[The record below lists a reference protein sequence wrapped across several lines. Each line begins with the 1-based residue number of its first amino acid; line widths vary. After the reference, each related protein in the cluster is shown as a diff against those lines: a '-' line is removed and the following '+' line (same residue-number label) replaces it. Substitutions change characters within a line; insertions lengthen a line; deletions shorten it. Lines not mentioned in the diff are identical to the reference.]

1 MFRLADAMLL
11 FMIAFVALLARP
23 GVLAEPAGASAP
35 VDLSG
40 RVVDP
45 LGESGAKLVVLVF
58 VRTDCP
64 LANRYAPEVQRLH
77 ASFAP
82 RGVVFWLVYPDPAE
96 DAETIRGHLKEYRYR
111 IGALRDP
118 GHTLVQK
125 SRVTVTP
132 EAAVFDAAGQLLFH
146 GRIDDRYPALGQARA
161 APTTRDLEAAL
172 EAALDGHPLRRETV
186 PAVGCFLSDL
196 R

>member
-1 MFRLADAMLL
+1 MLPL
-11 FMIAFVALLARP
+11 VIAIVALLARP

-45 LGESGAKLVVLVF
+45 LHEAGAKLVVLVF

-77 ASFAP
+77 ARFAP
-82 RGVVFWLVYPDPAE
+82 RGVVFWLVYPDPSE
-96 DAETIRGHLKEYRYR
+96 KPDTIRGHLKEYRYR
-111 IGALRDP
+111 ISALRDP
-118 GHTLVQK
+118 GHTLVEK

-161 APTTRDLEAAL
+161 APTTRDLEVAL
-172 EAALDGHPLRRETV
+172 EAALAGRALPRETV

>member
-1 MFRLADAMLL
+1 MLFL
-11 FMIAFVALLARP
+11 VTAFAALLAHL
-23 GVLAEPAGASAP
+23 GVLAEPADSSAP

-40 RVVDP
+40 RAVDP
-45 LGESGAKLVVLVF
+45 LRKPGGRLVVLVF
-58 VRTDCP
+58 VRNDCP
-64 LANRYAPEVQRLH
+64 VANRYAPEVQRLH

-96 DAETIRGHLKEYRYR
+96 TAETIRGHLKEYGYT

-118 GHTLVQK
+118 GHALVEK
-125 SRVTVTP
+125 SRVAVTP
-132 EAAVFDAAGQLLFH
+132 EAAVFDAAGRLLYH

-161 APTTRDLEAAL
+161 APTERDLEVAL
-172 EAALDGHPLRRETV
+172 EAALDGRALPRETV
-186 PAVGCFLSDL
+186 AAVGCSLSDL